1 MIIAGITVSGGCE
14 ENDILYG
21 SDNFCNL
28 ITYFKVLKL
37 PFGPIVLFAFGKK

>member
-37 PFGPIVLFAFGKK
+37 PGTYDRNKLFL